1 MTAAPTVA
9 EGEQAAIEAAISGVG
24 RPLEGVRVLS
34 MEQAAAL
41 PFATRHL
48 ADLGAEVIRL
58 EVPGRAPVVAG
69 VDLFRNKR
77 RIALDLSQPAG
88 PEAFRRIAA
97 SCDVVAHN
105 YTPRVM
111 RKFGIDYPGIKALRA
126 DAVYVSLTGF
136 GTTGPWGE
144 RPLFGPG
151 AEAISGQNHLIGEE
165 DAWPGRPGTIVYA
178 DNICG
183 LHALTAILAA
193 IERRGR
199 TGEGQHIDVSL
210 YETAISQIGATV
222 AERAFGGEEPR
233 RSGSLDARYAL
244 HEVFAAAG
252 EDRHV
257 AMSAT
262 AEQLAA
268 LARTLGLEGEPDT
281 SAIAAAIG
289 ERSAEKAASALQA
302 AGVAAAVV
310 ADAADHLSD
319 EHLWARSYFGVLDL
333 DLPGLAGTLPQAG
346 PAWGGGAPELRRPEH
361 IGAST
366 RAVLLEAGYDSAEV
380 EALFADR
387 VAVEVTAPPPRPGGP
402 AASDELRIDR
412 GELSRV
418 VALEAV
424 HERWESARSAS
435 RTGVAL

>member
-1 MTAAPTVA
+1 MTTIDP
-9 EGEQAAIEAAISGVG
+9 IEAAITGVG

-48 ADLGAEVIRL
+48 ADLGAEVIRV
-58 EVPGRAPVVAG
+58 EAPGRAPVVAG

-77 RIALDLSQPAG
+77 RVALDLSQSAG

-97 SCDVVAHN
+97 TCDVVAHN

-111 RKFGIDYPGIKALRA
+111 RKFGIDYPGIKAVR
-126 DAVYVSLTGF
+126 DDVVYVSLTGF

-151 AEAISGQNHLIGEE
+151 AESISGQNNLIGEA

-183 LHALTAILAA
+183 LHLLTAILAA
-193 IERRGR
+193 LERRGR
-199 TGEGQHIDVSL
+199 TGLGQHIDISL

-222 AERAFGGEEPR
+222 AERAFGGTEPR
-233 RSGSLDARYAL
+233 RAGNLDTRFAL

-252 EDRHV
+252 ADRHV
-257 AMSAT
+257 AVSA
-262 AEQLAA
+262 AADQLAA
-268 LARTLGLEGEPDT
+268 VGRALAIEGDPT
-281 SAIAAAIG
+281 SVAIAAAIG
-289 ERSAEKAASALQA
+289 ARNAEDVAVALQSE
-302 AGVAAAVV
+302 GVAASVV
-310 ADAADHLSD
+310 ADSSD
-319 EHLWARSYFGVLDL
+319 QVSDAQLWARSYFGVLASTDA
-333 DLPGLAGTLPQAG
+333 DGVPLAGPV
-346 PAWGGGAPELRRPEH
+346 WGGGPPALHAPEE

-366 RAVLLEAGYDSAEV
+366 RAVLLEAGYDTSAV
-380 EALFADR
+380 DALFATGA
-387 VAVEVTAPPPRPGGP
+387 AVDSASAPAGGTRAVP
-402 AASDELRIDR
+402 DSAVRIER

-418 VALEAV
+418 VPIEDV
-424 HERWESARSAS
+424 RDRWQAARDGAS
-435 RTGVAL
+435 S